1 MANPAQFK
9 HLDPSNMFGS
19 LGAIPDQV
27 EAAWQAI
34 ADRTFPA
41 SLRDCKHLIVAGM
54 GGSAIGTHLIQSVF
68 RDRLSLPVTIVSDYR
83 LPAWVDRETL
93 ILLSSY
99 SGGTEE
105 VMSVAKYGQ
114 AHDLPMMALTTGGDL
129 AAFAE
134 RHKVPAVL
142 FKSEHNPCG
151 QPRIGLGYAV
161 TYQLGIF
168 RQLGF
173 IDLTNEEMGAALS
186 LLRSVNAI
194 YADLSVPN
202 PSLDLA
208 YRARLRAPL
217 IIASEHLTGNAHIL
231 ANQWNENAKNMA
243 AWFAIPE
250 LNHHLLE
257 GLTGPPAVRN
267 RLLAVLLH
275 SNLYDERNQKRY
287 DITRQ
292 VLDEQ
297 KIASISINPHGK
309 TPLEQAFDMLLL
321 GAYAS
326 FYQAVLNKINP
337 SPIPWVDY
345 FKRLMSA

>member
-1 MANPAQFK
+1 MANPTQFK
-9 HLDPSNMFGS
+9 HLDSSNMFGS

-105 VMSVAKYGQ
+105 VMSVAEYGQ

-142 FKSEHNPCG
+142 FKSEHNPC
-151 QPRIGLGYAV
+151 
-161 TYQLGIF
+161 
-168 RQLGF
+168 
-173 IDLTNEEMGAALS
+173 
-186 LLRSVNAI
+186 
-194 YADLSVPN
+194 
-202 PSLDLA
+202 
-208 YRARLRAPL
+208 
-217 IIASEHLTGNAHIL
+217 
-231 ANQWNENAKNMA
+231 
-243 AWFAIPE
+243 
-250 LNHHLLE
+250 
-257 GLTGPPAVRN
+257 
-267 RLLAVLLH
+267 
-275 SNLYDERNQKRY
+275 
-287 DITRQ
+287 
-292 VLDEQ
+292 
-297 KIASISINPHGK
+297 
-309 TPLEQAFDMLLL
+309 
-321 GAYAS
+321 
-326 FYQAVLNKINP
+326 
-337 SPIPWVDY
+337 
-345 FKRLMSA
+345 